1 MVVTI
6 LSKRV
11 QNIKPSATLTL
22 DAKAKQLKKE
32 GEDVVIFGAGEP
44 DFNTPDNIKQAAIRA
59 VNNNISKYTP
69 IGGIKELKQAV
80 ADKFKKINNI
90 DYDVNEILI
99 SCGGKHSL
107 YNAIM
112 SILDKNDEAILPVPY
127 WVSYGE
133 MIKLAEAKIVFCGT
147 GKNFKLTAKNVEEKI
162 TSKTKLLLLN
172 SPCNPS
178 GAIIGPDEIKKI
190 AKLAANNNFYVI
202 SDEVYE
208 YFIYGGKKQLSIAS
222 LNDEIRNL
230 AITINSVSKTYAM
243 TGWRIGYCGASKEII
258 NAMEN
263 LQSHTTSN
271 PSNIAQMA
279 ALEALTGP
287 QDCIKQMISAF
298 DKRRGYMHKRLN
310 EISGISCV
318 EPEGAFYAF
327 PDISKTNISP
337 MEFASKILDEALVA
351 VVPGSAF
358 GSDKH
363 IRLSYA
369 APMHDIIG
377 GLDRIENW
385 LMQRKKSKHQN
396 EKS

>member
-1 MVVTI
+1 MVKI
-6 LSKRV
+6 LSNGVKD
-11 QNIKPSATLTL
+11 IKPSATLAL

-32 GEDVVIFGAGEP
+32 GKDVVIFGAGEP
-44 DFNTPDNIKQAAIRA
+44 DFNTPDSIKQAAIRA
-59 VNNNISKYTP
+59 VSNNISKYTP
-69 IGGIKELKQAV
+69 VGGIKELRHAV
-80 ADKFKKINNI
+80 SEKFRKINNI
-90 DYDVNEILI
+90 DYDENEVLI

-112 SILDKNDEAILPVPY
+112 SILNKNDEAILPVPY

-147 GKNFKLTAKNVEEKI
+147 GKNFKLTAKNVEEKL
-162 TSKTKLLLLN
+162 TKKTKLLILN
-172 SPCNPS
+172 SPCNPT
-178 GAIIGPDEIKKI
+178 GAVIEPDEIKKI
-190 AKLAANNNFYVI
+190 AKLAVDNNFYVI

-208 YFIYGGKKQLSIAS
+208 YFIYNGKRNLSIAS

-230 AITINSVSKTYAM
+230 AITINSASKAYAM
-243 TGWRIGYCGASKEII
+243 TGWRIGYCGANNEII
-258 NAMEN
+258 NTMEN

-271 PSNIAQMA
+271 PSSIAQMA

-287 QDCIKQMISAF
+287 QDSISQMIKAF
-298 DKRRGYMHKRLN
+298 DERRKCMHKRLN

-327 PDISKTNISP
+327 PDISKTNISS
-337 MEFASKILDEALVA
+337 MEFASRLLDEALVVA
-351 VVPGSAF
+351 VPGIAF

-369 APMHDIIG
+369 ASMEDISK
-377 GLDRIENW
+377 GLDRIEKW
-385 LMQRKKSKHQN
+385 LKSNKYQ
-396 EKS
+396 